1 MLAYNFTGEQ
11 NEKTVH
17 ELYCSKNLTGEIH
30 SHLIVVSLLN
40 VFVALSA
47 FSGNALIIAALCKES
62 LLTLHPPSKLL
73 YRNLAMTDV
82 CVSVIALPVNITY
95 WTSTVIQQWN
105 ICRYALDLTIITSFP
120 LCGVSLLTSTAIS
133 VDRLLA
139 LLLGLRYRQIVTLKR
154 TYMAVAIFW
163 FAPIFCITMYYFIP
177 SVASLIANTTLLLC
191 LITSILS
198 YAKIFRTLRLRHN
211 HFQVQ
216 DHSPEQP
223 AMTRVPLNMARYR
236 KAVYSALW
244 VQTTLVICYLPFGLT
259 FTSASQEKIT
269 SAVYLARQYTGT
281 LIYFNSSLNPLLYCW
296 KIPEIRRAVK
306 DTLKQLCCL

>member
-1 MLAYNFTGEQ
+1 
-11 NEKTVH
+11 
-17 ELYCSKNLTGEIH
+17 
-30 SHLIVVSLLN
+30 
-40 VFVALSA
+40 
-47 FSGNALIIAALCKES
+47 
-62 LLTLHPPSKLL
+62 
-73 YRNLAMTDV
+73 
-82 CVSVIALPVNITY
+82 
-95 WTSTVIQQWN
+95 
-105 ICRYALDLTIITSFP
+105 
-120 LCGVSLLTSTAIS
+120 
-133 VDRLLA
+133 
-139 LLLGLRYRQIVTLKR
+139 
-154 TYMAVAIFW
+154 MAVAIFW

-177 SVASLIANTTLLLC
+177 SVASAIASITLLLC

-211 HFQVQ
+211 HFRVQ
-216 DHSPEQP
+216 DHSQEQP
-223 AMTRVPLNMARYR
+223 ALRVPLNIARYR

-259 FTSASQEKIT
+259 VASAYQEKMT